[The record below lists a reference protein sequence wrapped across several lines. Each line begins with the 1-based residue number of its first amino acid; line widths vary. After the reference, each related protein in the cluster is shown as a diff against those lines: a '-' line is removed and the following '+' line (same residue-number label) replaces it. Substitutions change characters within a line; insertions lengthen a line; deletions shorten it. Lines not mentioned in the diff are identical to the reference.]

1 MLDTQSLEGGLMASI
16 QKKIAVFLDRDGT
29 INEDAEYLSDPE
41 ELKLIPGSGEA
52 IRLINEAGLLAVVLT
67 NQSGVARGYF
77 PETQVGI
84 VNKRLDLL
92 LAQNQ
97 AKVDAYYYCPHHPTE
112 GNKPYVMKCD
122 CRKPKT
128 GMIEKAVEELDIDPK
143 ISYMVGD
150 KLSDLKMATAAG
162 AKGILVRTGYGGK
175 TESALGKEISNTPYK
190 VTDNLLSAV
199 HWILEDIN

>member
-1 MLDTQSLEGGLMASI
+1 MASA
-16 QKKIAVFLDRDGT
+16 QKRIAVFLDRDGT
-29 INEDAEYLSDPE
+29 VNEDAEYLSDPN
-41 ELKLIPGSGEA
+41 ELKLIPGSGGA

-77 PETQVGI
+77 SETQVGI

-97 AKVDAYYYCPHHPTE
+97 AKIDAYYYCPHHPTE
-112 GNKPYVMKCD
+112 GNAPYRVECD

-128 GMIEKAVEELDIDPK
+128 GMIKKAVKKLDIDPQ

-150 KLSDLKMATAAG
+150 KLSDLKMADAAG
-162 AKGILVRTGYGGK
+162 AKGILVRTGYGRN
-175 TESALGKEISNTPYK
+175 TELDIIKEGFSQTYK
-190 VTDNLLSAV
+190 VSDNLLSAV
-199 HWILEDIN
+199 HWILEDIKK